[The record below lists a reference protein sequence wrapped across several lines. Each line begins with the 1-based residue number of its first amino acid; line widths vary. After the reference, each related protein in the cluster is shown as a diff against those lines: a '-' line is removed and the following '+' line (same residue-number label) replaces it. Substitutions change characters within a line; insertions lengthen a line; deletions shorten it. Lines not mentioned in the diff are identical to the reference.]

1 MPELKNLFIK
11 GKMNKDLDERLVPQG
26 EYRDAQNIDVA
37 FSEGSNVG
45 AIEPI
50 MGHTTQSG
58 FFYNLTDAHC
68 VGSVTDTETDKA
80 YALVYSP
87 SINIIVEY
95 DIIANTKQ
103 IVLADE
109 GTILNF
115 SPERLVTGISVLDGV
130 LYYTDNH
137 TEPKQIDIEYWKS
150 KSNLTATVAS
160 GASGQNTVTLTTDIS
175 TALSALIA
183 DGDVYFFGMG
193 GIPQNVRAVS
203 VSGATVTL
211 SANLTTIG
219 AVANTTA
226 IFSILYTTENLSE
239 DRITLIRKS
248 PLNAPTFHT
257 LEPSLRG
264 GNGTIGGAVVKISFD
279 FFPTTIDTVYTLT
292 SWVADDETT
301 SITPNW
307 QTNDIIL
314 FKTNFINDR
323 GIKYETAITMKKTGT
338 NTYQLLTKST
348 EVNNGAIFYTVILE
362 EEDPLFELKFPRFA
376 YRYKYANGQY
386 SAASPFSVPAFIPGD
401 YGYTAKNGYNI
412 GMTNTVRDLK
422 LQGWPTSPSSTN
434 YEADIEEIDVLYKD
448 SVSPNVYIVDSIK
461 KENNGFDSPFEI
473 KDEQIFKAIQSN
485 QILRPFDSIPRKA
498 KALEIT
504 GNRLIFGNY
513 LQNFNFID
521 TPTFT
526 VITGTRADTD
536 GQNLSIKSGR
546 TYQLGI
552 TFKDEFGRET
562 PVFTSKS
569 GVIKIPYKNAEL
581 KQDLRVSTSVTPPS
595 EATHYKYYIK
605 EISNPYYN
613 LAASN
618 MYEEAETGHLYIS
631 FPSSEVNKVSE
642 EDVLILKKGSGNS
655 PFKLNDNKFKVLSK
669 LNNPPDFL
677 AYPETVTYSTSS
689 VTFANGFGQGYSQLT
704 KSPGLTPVPT
714 HNAIQLE
721 IAGTAYFDAGII
733 QANLNEVDD
742 GFKAAIQI
750 GSKIRFRRAGS
761 SLTSKKYTVKS
772 ILHHDPG
779 TTETEIIFE
788 EQFGDDV
795 NVIYL
800 DNTDDSPY
808 AAVIEKIE
816 SKADLGNPE
825 YDGKFFIKLNNSAQL
840 NQSLFE
846 GLTEDQ
852 LFTIATHIDVG
863 IASGDNDGGSDP
875 KEYYTAY
882 AAGAN
887 TTLGAITSIG
897 SATVDIP
904 AGFHLVISTEQP
916 LNEAYHYYKEDP
928 WAAAIIKENY
938 FRFFNNSI
946 FESGNTTIDDHPNFK
961 IAEVLANEYGTAPY
975 KYYAVKFT
983 ENLPFDISS
992 ILSSSSTAGQ
1002 YGIDVRGFSD
1012 KKSSTPTNPPIFEV
1026 EPEDSPLEIYYETE
1040 NSYPIAQLATTQTLS
1055 YTNCF
1060 SFGNGVESDRIRD
1073 DYNAPTLGKGVRVST
1088 VFEDNYQEERLK
1100 TGLIFSG
1107 IYNSKNGVNRLNQF
1121 IIAEN
1126 ITKDLNPMYGS
1137 IKKLHTRDTDLV
1149 VLCEDKIL
1157 KVLANKDAL
1166 FNADGNVNI
1175 TSNTAVLGQAIPFR
1189 GNYGC
1194 QHPESFANYTY
1205 KSYFVDKTRGKVL
1218 RLSLDGITE
1227 ISNYGMRDF
1236 FSDICYSHSGYIHGS
1251 FDNYKNQ
1258 YNVSFRVTP
1267 NSLDESVVDK
1277 TITFSESVN
1286 GWVSFK
1292 DYIQESGFSL
1302 NNRYVTFKD
1311 GDAYRHHNS
1320 GSSGLH
1326 GPAYKSSVTL
1336 LLNGNPGSIKNF
1348 RTLNYQGQDGWEA
1361 DIITTDKQ
1369 TGNISS
1375 FIEKEGI
1382 YYNYISGETQ
1392 NTKASLD
1399 LKSLNVQGLGTPTNI
1414 SSNDATFVDLNNAI
1428 QVGDK
1433 VFNNNNSDVRTVQ
1446 SISGNTITL
1455 DAAPTNAFSYFAKDN
1470 RFNTSGILG
1479 YYAEIKMETKNNVN
1493 SGNRPELYSVGS
1505 EVSLSS

>member
-160 GASGQNTVTLTTDIS
+160 GTSGQNTVTLTTDIS

-183 DGDVYFFGMG
+183 DGDVYFFGIG

-226 IFSILYTTENLSE
+226 IFSILYTTEYLSE

-248 PLNAPTFHT
+248 PLNAPVFETIDQ
-257 LEPSLRG
+257 SLRG
-264 GNGTIGGAVVKISFD
+264 DAGTVGGSAVTFTKNFFNVDIDDTFSGSFSID
-279 FFPTTIDTVYTLT
+279 PNYQVGDVIEMKNTFSGQFGETIESILRVELTVHSGTGTSFTGKLLSKTSDIEDASVVYTCL
-292 SWVADDETT
+292 
-301 SITPNW
+301 
-307 QTNDIIL
+307 
-314 FKTNFINDR
+314 
-323 GIKYETAITMKKTGT
+323 
-338 NTYQLLTKST
+338 
-348 EVNNGAIFYTVILE
+348 LE
-362 EEDPLFELKFPRFA
+362 EADPLFELKFAKFS
-376 YRYKYANGQY
+376 YRYKYTNGQF
-386 SAASPFSVPAFIPGD
+386 STMAPFSLPAFIPDDFSYDGQE
-401 YGYTAKNGYNI
+401 GYNL
-412 GMTNTVRDLK
+412 GMVNTVRELK
-422 LQGWPTSPSSTN
+422 LEGWGSEESIGTISNNELTPSVNN
-434 YEADIEEIDVLYKD
+434 YAADIEEIEILYKD
-448 SVSPNVYIVDSIK
+448 SVSPNVYIVEALK
-461 KENNGFDSPFEI
+461 KSSGNFPATFEV
-473 KDEQIFKAIQSN
+473 KDEQIYKAIQSN
-485 QILRPFDSIPRKA
+485 QLLRPFDSIPKKA

-513 LQNFNFID
+513 EQNFN
-521 TPTFT
+521 
-526 VITGTRADTD
+526 VITNPSFTISIISRSNTS
-536 GQNLSIKSGR
+536 QKFSIKSGR
-546 TYQLGI
+546 TYQIGI
-552 TFKDEFGRET
+552 VYQDEYGRQT
-562 PVFTSKS
+562 PVFTDTS
-569 GVIKIPYKNAEL
+569 GVIKINLANA
-581 KQDLRVSTSVTPPS
+581 DLNSAFRVSTTHTSLPS
-595 EATHYKYYIK
+595 ELTHYKYYIK

-613 LAASN
+613 ICVSDI
-618 MYEEAETGHLYIS
+618 YEDTETGYVYCA
-631 FPSSEVNKVSE
+631 FPSSETNKVSA
-642 EDVLILKKGSGNS
+642 EDILILKKQSGNS
-655 PFKLNDNKFKVLSK
+655 AYKIPSNNKFKVLDKDSE
-669 LNNPPDFL
+669 PPKFL
-677 AYPETVTYSTSS
+677 AEKETPSYMADNVLFAYS
-689 VTFANGFGQGYSQLT
+689 FGNGAATPT
-704 KSPGLTPVPT
+704 KQAGLTPVPG
-714 HNAIQLE
+714 HNTIQLE
-721 IAGTAYFDAGII
+721 RANRQSIDGEDGQVSAEFLQAATIGAKLRFIRKGTAAKSDIYTIKSVETHTAG
-733 QANLNEVDD
+733 NE
-742 GFKAAIQI
+742 K
-750 GSKIRFRRAGS
+750 
-761 SLTSKKYTVKS
+761 
-772 ILHHDPG
+772 
-779 TTETEIIFE
+779 ETEITFE
-788 EQFGDDV
+788 QQFGEDV

-800 DNTDDSPY
+800 DNSDSANY
-808 AAVIEKIE
+808 SCVIEFITIE
-816 SKADLGNPE
+816 DDTGNPA
-825 YDGKFFIKLNNSAQL
+825 YAGKFFIKLNNSSQL
-840 NQSLFE
+840 KDALVESTSEESLVT
-846 GLTEDQ
+846 L
-852 LFTIATHIDVG
+852 ATTFPFDGVDDTTANREYIWTNVSTTTGVLPSAIYHGSPVTLVG
-863 IASGDNDGGSDP
+863 FHLLIRTDDAFPGDNDSKYKTDP
-875 KEYYTAY
+875 FGAGLQVGNYMRFSGYTAIDNKYNDISEYPNYKILETVEWLDNNNHKYY
-882 AAGAN
+882 ALKFNKLLETNFPSN
-887 TTLGAITSIG
+887 TSVDF
-897 SATVDIP
+897 TVDI
-904 AGFHLVISTEQP
+904 
-916 LNEAYHYYKEDP
+916 
-928 WAAAIIKENY
+928 
-938 FRFFNNSI
+938 
-946 FESGNTTIDDHPNFK
+946 
-961 IAEVLANEYGTAPY
+961 
-975 KYYAVKFT
+975 
-983 ENLPFDISS
+983 
-992 ILSSSSTAGQ
+992 
-1002 YGIDVRGFSD
+1002 RGFTLTGNN
-1012 KKSSTPTNPPIFEV
+1012 TPTNPPIFEI
-1026 EPEDSPLEIYYETE
+1026 EPEDGVLDIYYETE
-1040 NSYPIAQLATTQTLS
+1040 KTYAIAELGDLKNLE
-1055 YTNCF
+1055 YTNCI
-1060 SFGNGVESDRIRD
+1060 SFNNGVESDRIRD
-1073 DYNAPTLGKGVRVST
+1073 DFNAPTIGKGVRVST
-1088 VFEDNYQEERLK
+1088 VFEDNYKEERVK
-1100 TGLIFSG
+1100 SGLIFSG
-1107 IYNSKNGVNRLNQF
+1107 LYNGKNGINRLNQF

-1126 ITKDLNPMYGS
+1126 ITEEANPIYGS
-1137 IKKLHTRDTDLV
+1137 IQKLNTRDTDLTL
-1149 VLCEDKIL
+1149 LCDDKIL
-1157 KVLANKDAL
+1157 KVPARKDLL
-1166 FNADGNVNI
+1166 FQADGNPQV
-1175 TSNTAVLGQAIPFR
+1175 TSTDRFLGTIIPYA

-1336 LLNGNPGSIKNF
+1336 LLNGNPGNIKNF

-1361 DIITTDKQ
+1361 DTITTDKQ

-1414 SSNDATFVDLNNAI
+1414 SSNDATFADLNNAI

-1470 RFNTSGILG
+1470 RFNTSGLLG